1 MTARERRLLLAILG
15 FLTFSSVYTNIVISP
30 VITQLAAEF
39 GVTTGTAGL
48 VAAAYGAP
56 GILIAILSG
65 PYSDRFG
72 RKRFLVGGAMIMGVF
87 TLLGSLVSSFGL
99 LLILR
104 ACAGAGASVIFPNVN
119 ATLGDNFPYRERGR
133 AISTVIAFNTMA
145 SVVGIPIAGIVAEAT
160 SWRVSLALVGL
171 LAIGAA
177 TLLFFQLRPA
187 QVHVSESRVF
197 ELYRTILR
205 NRSAI
210 AAIISS
216 LLGGLYWFT
225 WATYLVVF
233 FQDRFGLSEGAAS
246 TWALTMG
253 LGVFIGSQVGGR
265 VGDRYGHRMNRT
277 ERALEAVSNAVREAT
292 WAFEREMLEVKVD
305 DLPTPVISKLSTAT
319 DALAAVLLLVQTN
332 VPLPLIVTSALNLVL
347 SAVIGARFATNST
360 LLTEQVPEARG
371 TLLALSGA
379 TGSLSIVGGAAI
391 GGLLLDLYGFWA
403 LGIFCMCAA
412 LLSSLIVL
420 RFVREEP
427 IDLEMSPA

>member
-104 ACAGAGASVIFPNVN
+104 ACAGASVIFPNVN

-265 VGDRYGHRMNRT
+265 VGDRYGHRPVV
-277 ERALEAVSNAVREAT
+277 ASAIVVSG
-292 WAFEREMLEVKVD
+292 
-305 DLPTPVISKLSTAT
+305 
-319 DALAAVLLLVQTN
+319 VLLLVQTN

-427 IDLEMSPA
+427 IDLEMAPA

>member
-1 MTARERRLLLAILG
+1 LTDRERRLLLAVLG
-15 FLTFSSVYTNIVISP
+15 FLTFTSVYANIVISP

-48 VAAAYGAP
+48 VAAAYGVP
-56 GILIAILSG
+56 GIFIAILSG

-72 RKRFLVGGAMIMGVF
+72 RKRFLVGGAMVMGVF
-87 TLLGSLVSSFGL
+87 TLLGSFVSSFAL

-104 ACAGAGASVIFPNVN
+104 AIAGAGASVIFPNVN

-160 SWRVSLALVGL
+160 SWRVSLAIVGL
-171 LAIGAA
+171 LAIAAA
-177 TLLFFQLRPA
+177 TLLLFQLKPA
-187 QVHVSESRVF
+187 QVNVSASRVL

-205 NRSAI
+205 NRSAV

-225 WATYLVVF
+225 WVTYLVVF
-233 FQDRFGLSEGAAS
+233 FQDTFGLSQGTAS
-246 TWALTMG
+246 TYALTMG

-265 VGDRYGHRMNRT
+265 VGDRIGHRPVV
-277 ERALEAVSNAVREAT
+277 ASAIVVSG
-292 WAFEREMLEVKVD
+292 
-305 DLPTPVISKLSTAT
+305 
-319 DALAAVLLLVQTN
+319 VLLLAQTN
-332 VPLPLIVTSALNLVL
+332 VALPLLVTSALNLLL

-391 GGLLLDLYGFWA
+391 GGLLIDHYGFWA
-403 LGIFCMCAA
+403 LGVFCMCAA
-412 LLSSLIVL
+412 LLSALIVV

-427 IDLEMSPA
+427 IDLELAPA